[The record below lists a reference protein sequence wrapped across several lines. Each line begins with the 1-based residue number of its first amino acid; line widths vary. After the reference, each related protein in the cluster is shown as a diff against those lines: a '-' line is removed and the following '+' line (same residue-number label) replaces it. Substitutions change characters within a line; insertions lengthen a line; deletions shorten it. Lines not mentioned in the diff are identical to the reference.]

1 MLQEP
6 AKNKV
11 KVTITQPDNSVI
23 YQKEFEKEF
32 YQEGMIT
39 V

>member
-11 KVTITQPDNSVI
+11 KVTITQSDNSVL

-32 YQEGMIT
+32 HQEGMIT